1 MVVDIIFRFVKVD
14 LIFDKHEPSI
24 TDCMSLNYIQTYLSV
39 DCVVFGFD
47 NNLLNVLLVKRDDDQ
62 DNDNNLKLPGSLI
75 YNNEDVDNAA
85 QRVLFELTGLR
96 KMRLKQ
102 FKCYSSPNRANNNVD
117 MAWLDKAY
125 QPNINR
131 LVTVAYLSI
140 CKINKKFNNI
150 SKYKT
155 SLWCPVDKISKLPF
169 DHNIII
175 DESLIEIQHWVEYN
189 PSIIFELLPSK
200 FTISQL
206 HKLYEA
212 IYNKAF
218 DIRNFHKK
226 IASLSYIQVLDE
238 KEEGVSHRAAR
249 YYKFDKIAYN
259 KLKTNIN

>member
-1 MVVDIIFRFVKVD
+1 MN
-14 LIFDKHEPSI
+14 
-24 TDCMSLNYIQTYLSV
+24 LNYIQTYLSV

-47 NNLLNVLLVKRDDDQ
+47 NHQLNILLVKRDDEK
-62 DNDNNLKLPGSLI
+62 DNINNLKLPGSLI
-75 YNNEDVDNAA
+75 YNSEDVDNAA
-85 QRVLFELTGLR
+85 QRVLFELTGLK

-102 FKCYSSPNRANNNVD
+102 FKCYSSPNRANNTND
-117 MAWLDKAY
+117 IAWLDKAY

-155 SLWCPVDKISKLPF
+155 SQWYPIKDVPKLPF

-175 DESLIEIQHWVEYN
+175 EESLVEIQHWLEYN
-189 PSIIFELLPSK
+189 STIVFELLPSK

-206 HKLYEA
+206 HKLYET

-226 IASLSYIQVLDE
+226 ITSLSYIQALDE

-249 YYKFDKIAYN
+249 YYKFDKVAYN
-259 KLKTNIN
+259 KLKTSIN